1 MKKVLLIAFD
11 FPPHRSSG
19 VYRPAAFTKYLLRAG
34 WQTTVLTVAGAPGV
48 EDASLLRKIPPEV
61 RIVRTSYWQLRQWES
76 KAAGVIRTLTSHA
89 PGASTAALETPR
101 PEATRPTSHSLLR
114 KLADS
119 VQNSLYFPDESA
131 GWIPFALERALELHF
146 QERFDAVYTTHPP
159 RAGHVVG
166 MLLSAF
172 CRLPWVA
179 EFRDPWTIPPGT
191 DPIPGLPVPSPARNR
206 KLLRCMLQVADAVVP
221 VTPGYAEEL
230 VSLWKAPFA
239 RVHVIN
245 NGFDDEDFPAL
256 GSNNGRPAWM
266 RPDNVHLAHFGT
278 IYPEFHGSFF
288 PALLEAVR
296 ESRVVRSRLRVHLIG
311 FPSPEVMAFGQR
323 EDLRDVLQFHN
334 FLSHADALAAMRSSQ
349 CLLLFY
355 GHPYTSQSSIP
366 GKIYEYL
373 RVGRPVLVLAYEGGL
388 RQLVE
393 QGNAGWVLPPDDIPG
408 IKRLLTE
415 LASQTL
421 PLPPPPAPEFVSQFR
436 YDHLAKKLA
445 ATLDKVSRRER

>member
-19 VYRPAAFTKYLLRAG
+19 VYRPAAFTKYLLREG
-34 WQTTVLTVAGAPGV
+34 WQATVLTVAGAPGV
-48 EDASLLRKIPPEV
+48 EDASLLRKIPQEV
-61 RIVRTSYWQLRQWES
+61 RIVRTPYWRLRQWES
-76 KAAGVIRTLTSHA
+76 TAAGLIRTLISRGATAGTSTTEGPKPLSPHPA
-89 PGASTAALETPR
+89 P
-101 PEATRPTSHSLLR
+101 HSFLR

-119 VQNSLYFPDESA
+119 IQNSLYFPDESA

-172 CRLPWVA
+172 CWIPWVA
-179 EFRDPWTIPPGT
+179 EFRDPWTIPPGS
-191 DPIPGLPVPSPARNR
+191 DPIPGLAVPAPARNR
-206 KLLRCMLQVADAVVP
+206 WLLRRMLQAADAIVP
-221 VTPGYAEEL
+221 VTPGHGEEL
-230 VSLWKAPFA
+230 VSVWKAPA
-239 RVHVIN
+239 SRVQVIN
-245 NGFDDEDFPAL
+245 NGFDDEDFPAA
-256 GSNNGRPAWM
+256 SISNGRPAWM
-266 RPDNVHLAHFGT
+266 RSDCVHLAHFGT
-278 IYPEFHGSFF
+278 IYPQFHGSFF
-288 PALLEAVR
+288 SALVEAVR
-296 ESRVVRSRLRVHLIG
+296 ESEDVRRRLRVHIIG
-311 FPSPEVMAFGQR
+311 FPSPEVMAYGER
-323 EDLRDVLQFHN
+323 EDFREVLQFHQ

-373 RVGRPVLVLAYEGGL
+373 RVGRPVFVLAYEGGL

-393 QGNAGWVLPPDDIPG
+393 QGNAGWVLPPDDTPG

-421 PLPPPPAPEFVSQFR
+421 RLPPPPTPEFVSQFR

-445 ATLDKVSRRER
+445 ATLDMVSRREA